1 MLSIRDAQ
9 AMVEEAIA
17 KLAPVDEEWVILDQY
32 TIEKSWGWVFF
43 YNSRE
48 YVKTGDDT
56 YQLIGNAPYIVN
68 RETHEL
74 VATGTAED
82 IEVYIADYEAT
93 IRRV

>member
-1 MLSIRDAQ
+1 MLSISEAQ

-17 KLAPVDEEWVILDQY
+17 KLTPIDEEWAILDQY
-32 TIEKSWGWVFF
+32 TIEKPWGWIFF

-48 YVKTGDDT
+48 YAKTGDEK
-56 YQLIGNAPYIVN
+56 YPLIGNAPYIVN